1 LADWLFAIAEMPDV
15 EIVDVFNSK
24 TENGNVAKIRKISI
38 LSL

>member
-1 LADWLFAIAEMPDV
+1 
-15 EIVDVFNSK
+15 VDVFNSK